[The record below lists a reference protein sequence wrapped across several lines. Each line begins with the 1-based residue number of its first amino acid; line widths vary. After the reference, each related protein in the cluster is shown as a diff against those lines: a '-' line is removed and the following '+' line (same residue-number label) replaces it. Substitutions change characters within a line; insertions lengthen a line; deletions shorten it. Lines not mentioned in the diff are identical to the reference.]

1 MNTSNDP
8 DSQQR
13 FALGVVGM
21 VVAVLVAVVVGTAVH
36 HQQHPHR
43 RLAAVV
49 ADSTSI
55 DGARVLIED
64 GIVKFYFA
72 PGSAALAPGADQA
85 LANVVKGMGV
95 GLRAV
100 VLSYQ
105 YPALGP
111 DDSAALIRRRAD
123 QVRAVL
129 VGLGLPDDKIELR
142 APAQAGGSSAGE
154 DRELANR
161 IDVMLVN

>member
-111 DDSAALIRRRAD
+111 DDNSALIRRRAD
-123 QVRAVL
+123 QVRETL
-129 VGLGLPDDKIELR
+129 MGLGLPDDKIELR
-142 APAQAGGSSAGE
+142 SPAQAGGSSAGG
-154 DRELANR
+154 DQDLANR

>member
-1 MNTSNDP
+1 MNTSSDP

-13 FALGVVGM
+13 FALGLVG
-21 VVAVLVAVVVGTAVH
+21 VLIAVLVATLVGFVVH
-36 HQQHPHR
+36 RQLHPHYR
-43 RLAAVV
+43 QAAVIY
-49 ADSTSI
+49 STSV
-55 DGARVLIED
+55 DGARVVIEE

-72 PGSAALAPGADQA
+72 AGSAALTPGAEKA

-95 GLRAV
+95 GMRAV

-111 DDSAALIRRRAD
+111 DDSAALIRRRAA
-123 QVRAVL
+123 QVREML
-129 VGLGLPDDKIELR
+129 MGLGLPDDKIELR
-142 APAQAGGSSAGE
+142 SPAQAGSSSASG